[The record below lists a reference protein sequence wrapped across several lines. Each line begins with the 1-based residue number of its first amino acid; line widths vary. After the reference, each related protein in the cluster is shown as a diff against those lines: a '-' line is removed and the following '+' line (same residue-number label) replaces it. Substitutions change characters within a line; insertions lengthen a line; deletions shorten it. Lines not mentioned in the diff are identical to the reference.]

1 MKKTLKILLL
11 LFISLNILADDIT
24 VSDYIELA
32 EEYVESEEYENAT
45 FVYQEA
51 LKFDENNIDILF
63 KIAEIDVKLGKELEA
78 ESRFQRIIE
87 INPNYDKAFLE
98 LAKIYDQKEDTKE
111 NNEKTME
118 YYKMYLKKNNYQ
130 DADVT
135 FNLGNRYVEKFEYES
150 AVDVF
155 KKDKTNDYRNV
166 YGTAL
171 MYRFLG
177 YYPKSI
183 SYYEKLIELKPDYEE
198 AFLGIA
204 ISYKLSYKLDKAC
217 ENYEKYLEIKKDEN
231 VYNDLA
237 TLYMLQEKMTSA
249 KRTVQKGLEFFSNSS
264 QLREL
269 LLEIYNKMGSE

>member
-1 MKKTLKILLL
+1 MKKSLKILLL

-24 VSDYIELA
+24 VNDYIELA
-32 EEYVESEEYENAT
+32 EEYEKSEEYENAE

-51 LKFDENNIDILF
+51 LKFDENNTDILF
-63 KIAEIDVKLGKELEA
+63 KIAEIDVKMGKDAEA
-78 ESRFQRIIE
+78 QKRFEKIIE
-87 INPNYDKAFLE
+87 INKNFDKPFLE
-98 LAKIYDQKEDTKE
+98 LARIYDKKEDTKE
-111 NNEKTME
+111 NNEKAIE
-118 YYKMYLKKNNYQ
+118 YYKIYLKKNKYQ
-130 DADVT
+130 DADVI
-135 FNLGNRYVEKFEYES
+135 FNLGNRYFKSFEYES
-150 AVDVF
+150 ALNIF
-155 KKDKTNDYRNV
+155 KKDTTNDYRNI

-183 SYYEKLIELKPDYEE
+183 NYYKKLIELKPNFEE

-204 ISYKLSYKLDKAC
+204 ISYKLSYKLDSAC
-217 ENYEKYLEIKKDEN
+217 INYEKYLKTKKDEN

-237 TLYMLQEKMTSA
+237 TLYMLQKKMTSA
-249 KRTVQKGLEFFSNSS
+249 KNTVQKGLEFFPNSS